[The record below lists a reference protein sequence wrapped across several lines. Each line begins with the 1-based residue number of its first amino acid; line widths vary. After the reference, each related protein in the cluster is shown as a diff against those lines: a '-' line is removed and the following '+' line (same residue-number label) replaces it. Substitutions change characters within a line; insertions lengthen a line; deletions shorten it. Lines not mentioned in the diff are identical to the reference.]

1 MQYIAFDVHKR
12 YTWATVEDEQARVV
26 RQERINHHHGA
37 VRAFLS
43 ACQAGSPVAVET
55 VGNWYW
61 VVDEIEGAGCEP
73 KLVNARLA
81 KLMMGQVNKTDKLD
95 NRGMNRLQRSGTLP
109 TVWIPPAQVRDAR
122 ELPRTRMMLVGQ
134 RTQLKNR
141 VHSTLAKHGLK
152 LPEVSDLFGKAGRQA
167 LSRLMEQLPPNTA
180 QATQTVLKQLEGLEQ
195 AIIAVQRRI
204 AEVFDDTAENKLL
217 RSLPGVGPI
226 LSVVIATEMGDH
238 KRFLSAERFASYA
251 GTVPRVHAS
260 GGKSYSGRLRMDTNS
275 YLKWALVEAA
285 NAALLQG
292 DRYGH
297 VRRLYDRIRAR
308 RGHGKAIVAVAR
320 HLAEAAYWVLTKQQ
334 SYREPRR
341 STRG

>member
-1 MQYIAFDVHKR
+1 
-12 YTWATVEDEQARVV
+12 
-26 RQERINHHHGA
+26 
-37 VRAFLS
+37 
-43 ACQAGSPVAVET
+43 VET

-61 VVDEIEGAGCEP
+61 VVDEIEDGGFEP

-95 NRGMNRLQRSGTLP
+95 NRGLNRLQRSGTLP
-109 TVWIPPAQVRDAR
+109 TVWIPPAAVRDAR

-141 VHSTLAKHGLK
+141 VHSTLAKYGLS

-167 LSRLMEQLPPNTA
+167 LSGLIEQLPPNTA
-180 QATQTVLKQLEGLEQ
+180 HATLAVLQQLDGLEQ
-195 AIIAVQRRI
+195 AIAAVERQI
-204 AEVFDDTAENKLL
+204 GEVFDATAENQLL
-217 RSLPGVGPI
+217 RTLPGVGPI
-226 LSVVIATEMGDH
+226 LSVVIAAEMGDMA
-238 KRFLSAERFASYA
+238 RFASAERFASYC
-251 GTVPRVHAS
+251 GTVPRVHVS
-260 GGKSYSGRLRMDTNS
+260 GMKSYSGRVRMDVNA

-292 DRYGH
+292 HRYGH

-308 RGHGKAIVAVAR
+308 RGHGKAVVAVAR

-334 SYREPRR
+334 PYQEPRR

>member
-1 MQYIAFDVHKR
+1 MQYIAFDVHKK
-12 YTWATVEDEQARVV
+12 YTWARVEDKSARVL
-26 RQERINHHHGA
+26 RQERIDHGRGA
-37 VRAFLS
+37 VSAFL
-43 ACQAGSPVAVET
+43 AECEANSPVAVET

-61 VVDEIEGAGCEP
+61 VVDEIEGAGCAP
-73 KLVNARLA
+73 QLVNARLA

-95 NRGMNRLQRSGTLP
+95 ARGLNLLQRNGTLP
-109 TVWIPPAQVRDAR
+109 TVWIPPAAVRDAR
-122 ELPRTRMMLVGQ
+122 ELPRLRMALVGQ

-141 VHSTLAKHGLK
+141 VHATLAKYGITP
-152 LPEVSDLFGKAGRQA
+152 PEVSDLFGKAGRKA
-167 LSRLMEQLPPNTA
+167 LARLMEQLPPNTTE
-180 QATQTVLKQLEGLEQ
+180 ATRAVLQQLDGLEQ
-195 AIIAVQRRI
+195 AITAVERRI

-217 RSLPGVGPI
+217 RSLPGVGPT
-226 LSVVIATEMGDH
+226 LSVIIATEMGDIE
-238 KRFLSAERFASYA
+238 RFGGAERFASYA

-260 GGKSYSGRLRMDTNS
+260 GGKSYGGRVRMDTNP

-320 HLAEAAYWVLTKQQ
+320 HLAEAAYWVLRKQQ
-334 SYREPRR
+334 PYQEPRR

>member
-1 MQYIAFDVHKR
+1 MQYIAFDVHKK
-12 YTWATVEDEQARVV
+12 YTWATVEDQSARVV
-26 RQERINHHHGA
+26 RQGRIDHRRGA
-37 VRAFLS
+37 LRAFLS
-43 ACQAGSPVAVET
+43 ACAPDLPVAVET

-61 VVDEIEGAGCEP
+61 VVDEIEAAGFDP
-73 KLVNARLA
+73 QLVNARLA
-81 KLMMGQVNKTDKLD
+81 KLMIGQVNKTDKLD
-95 NRGMNRLQRSGTLP
+95 NRGLNRLQRSGTLP
-109 TVWIPPAQVRDAR
+109 TVWIPPAAVRDAR

-141 VHSTLAKHGLK
+141 VHSTLAKYGLS

-167 LSRLMEQLPPNTA
+167 LSRLMAHLPPHTLQATAAVLEQLD
-180 QATQTVLKQLEGLEQ
+180 GLEQ
-195 AIIAVQRRI
+195 AIKAVQQRI
-204 AEVFDDTAENKLL
+204 AEAFDDTAENKLL

-226 LSVVIATEMGDH
+226 LSVVIATEMGDCG
-238 KRFLSAERFASYA
+238 RFGSAERFASYC
-251 GTVPRVHAS
+251 GTVPRVHVS
-260 GGKSYSGRLRMDTNS
+260 GMKSYSGRVRMDVNA
-275 YLKWALVEAA
+275 YLKWAFVEAA

-308 RGHGKAIVAVAR
+308 RGHGKAVVAVAR

-334 SYREPRR
+334 PYQEPRR

>member
-1 MQYIAFDVHKR
+1 MQYIAFDVHKK
-12 YTWATVEDEQARVV
+12 YTWATVEDQSSQIV
-26 RQERINHHHGA
+26 RQGRVDHRRGA
-37 VRAFLS
+37 LRGFLS
-43 ACQAGSPVAVET
+43 ACEPGVPVAVET

-61 VVDEIEGAGCEP
+61 VVDEIEEGGFEP

-95 NRGMNRLQRSGTLP
+95 ARGLNLLQRNGTLP
-109 TVWIPPAQVRDAR
+109 TVWIPPAEVRDAR

-141 VHSTLAKHGLK
+141 VHATLAKYGLS
-152 LPEVSDLFGKAGRQA
+152 LPEVSDLFGKAGRKA
-167 LSRLMEQLPPNTA
+167 LARLMEQLPPNTTE
-180 QATQTVLKQLEGLEQ
+180 ATRAVLQQLDGLEQ
-195 AIIAVQRRI
+195 AITAVERRI

-217 RSLPGVGPI
+217 RSLPGVGPT
-226 LSVVIATEMGDH
+226 LSVIIATEMGDIE
-238 KRFLSAERFASYA
+238 RFGGAERFASYA

-260 GGKSYSGRLRMDTNS
+260 GGKSYGGRVRMDTNP

-320 HLAEAAYWVLTKQQ
+320 HLAEAAYWVLRKQQ
-334 SYREPRR
+334 PYQEPRR

>member
-12 YTWATVEDEQARVV
+12 YTWARVEDKSARVL
-26 RQERINHHHGA
+26 RQERICHGRGA
-37 VRAFLS
+37 VSAFL
-43 ACQAGSPVAVET
+43 AECEANSPVAVET

-61 VVDEIEGAGCEP
+61 VVDEIEGAGCAP
-73 KLVNARLA
+73 QLVNARLA

-95 NRGMNRLQRSGTLP
+95 ARGLNLLQRNGTLP
-109 TVWIPPAQVRDAR
+109 TVWIPPAAVRDAR
-122 ELPRTRMMLVGQ
+122 ELPRLRMALVGQ

-141 VHSTLAKHGLK
+141 VHATLAKYGITP
-152 LPEVSDLFGKAGRQA
+152 PEVSDLFGKAGRKA
-167 LSRLMEQLPPNTA
+167 LSGLIEQLPPNTA
-180 QATQTVLKQLEGLEQ
+180 QATQVVLEQLEGLGQ
-195 AIIAVQRRI
+195 AIAAVERRMS
-204 AEVFDDTAENKLL
+204 EVFDATAENQLL

-226 LSVVIATEMGDH
+226 LSVVIAAEMGDMA
-238 KRFLSAERFASYA
+238 RFASAERFASYA

-260 GGKSYSGRLRMDTNS
+260 GGKSYGGRVRMDANP
-275 YLKWALVEAA
+275 YLKWAFVEAA

-297 VRRLYDRIRAR
+297 VRRLYDRLRAR

-334 SYREPRR
+334 PYQEPRR